1 MSLAPEALARQQ
13 IDAQLVAAG
22 WIIQDVKA
30 VNLSAGLGIA
40 LREVQ
45 LKTGPCDYLLL
56 VGRKPVGVIEAKKAG
71 TTLSGANL
79 TTLLN
84 ELNEV
89 LAA

>member
-1 MSLAPEALARQQ
+1 MSPAPEALARQQ

-30 VNLSAGLGIA
+30 VNLSSGPGIA

-56 VGRKPVGVIEAKKAG
+56 VNPTSATGG
-71 TTLSGANL
+71 
-79 TTLLN
+79 
-84 ELNEV
+84 
-89 LAA
+89 